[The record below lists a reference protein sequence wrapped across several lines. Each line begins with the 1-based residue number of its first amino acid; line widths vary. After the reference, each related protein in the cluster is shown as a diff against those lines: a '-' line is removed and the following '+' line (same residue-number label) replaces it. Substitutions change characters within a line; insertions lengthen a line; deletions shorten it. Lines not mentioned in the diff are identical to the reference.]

1 MSLPNTTDGYAL
13 GPDDG
18 EARWFNGALLRVKA
32 TAEQT
37 NGRFAAIEF
46 VAPKGFGAPLHKH
59 RDDDE
64 FFLVLEGNVRFQL
77 GESVTEGVRGS
88 LVYGPRGIGHSFH
101 VDSPEARLLLF
112 FGPAGV
118 EGFFRDASK
127 PARSHGLPPA
137 NEQFPPREAL
147 MEIAARYGQE
157 FVGPPLPPKKD

>member
-1 MSLPNTTDGYAL
+1 MSLPDTSNGYAL

-18 EARWFNGALLRVKA
+18 QPRWFNGALILVKA

-46 VAPKGFGAPLHKH
+46 RAPKGFAAPLHKH

-77 GESVTEGVRGS
+77 DETVTEGVPGS
-88 LVYGPRGIGHSFH
+88 LVYGPRGVSHSFH
-101 VDSPEARLLLF
+101 VDSPQARLLLF

-127 PARSHGLPPA
+127 PAQSLGLPPID
-137 NEQFPPREAL
+137 EPFPDRQAL
-147 MEIAARYGQE
+147 MEIAGRYGQT
-157 FVGPPLPPKKD
+157 FVGPPLPPQGS